1 MGSSSERP
9 SELPA
14 THEEMCQR
22 AADAVM
28 AAYRDGYTR
37 QNVRLG
43 IGQLED
49 QYLSL
54 KATLPIATAFTTRLW
69 EGNDLK
75 GIKTSIIDGDVGT
88 LLYREAERPPQDAAV
103 LYLAGRELVTEPKV
117 QTFFSA
123 MGDRLV
129 VLANTQEAP
138 ASWTVSASGR
148 DFAFGSDEKVG
159 KEVAD
164 MFKLQ
169 SFYLHKLSFNNWR
182 LTYFRAY
189 PGNWQVYME
198 TLTYE
203 MVKLGEFA
211 DKPSAEVVFRLLE
224 EYEDKYS
231 ISPFSKV
238 AKMLKDTFEKKA
250 TPDIPE
256 ARAGA

>member
-1 MGSSSERP
+1 M
-9 SELPA
+9 PA
-14 THEEMCQR
+14 TSEEMCQQ

-37 QNVRLG
+37 QSVRLG

-49 QYLSL
+49 QFLSL
-54 KATLPIATAFTTRLW
+54 KATLPLATAFTTRLW

-103 LYLAGRELVTEPKV
+103 LYLAGRDLVTEPKV

-129 VLANTQEAP
+129 VLANTEEAP
-138 ASWTVSASGR
+138 ASWTVASGGR
-148 DFAFGSDEKVG
+148 DFSFGSDEKVG
-159 KEVAD
+159 KEVSE
-164 MFKLQ
+164 MFNLQ
-169 SFYLHKLSFNNWR
+169 SFYLHKVNFNNWR

-189 PGNWQVYME
+189 PGKWQVYME
-198 TLTYE
+198 SLTYE
-203 MVKLGEFA
+203 MLKLGEFN
-211 DKPSAEVVFRLLE
+211 DKPSPEVVFRLIE
-224 EYEDKYS
+224 EYEDKHS

-238 AKMLKDTFEKKA
+238 AKMLKDTMEKSA